1 MKNLQP
7 RELREAVGCG
17 ETLRFGAAKGEKNS
31 MVDLSGI
38 NSLKTNGRSLT
49 NGGGFKLV
57 LFSPLQKGEDSHF
70 DECIFQMG

>member
-49 NGGGFKLV
+49 NGGGFKVFLIFTPTKGGR
-57 LFSPLQKGEDSHF
+57 FSF
-70 DECIFQMG
+70 